1 MKYIIPILFLLSC
14 SPEKKLNR
22 LHNNHPDIVAKKTS
36 QWFPCIAG
44 GIDTLTTIDTIY
56 QEYETIDTLQV
67 IDTINTIKEK
77 QTIYK
82 YITQPVRIKE
92 IVVTNTIT
100 KTITDSSKIYYLNS
114 QIEKLSADNQ
124 KYQSKLRFWLIVCIG
139 ILSALVISLMAQIF
153 KV

>member
-1 MKYIIPILFLLSC
+1 MKYILPILFLLAC
-14 SPEKKLNR
+14 SPEKKLNK
-22 LHNNHPDIVAKKTS
+22 LHYKHPDIVAKKTS

-44 GIDTLTTIDTIY
+44 KIDTLTTIDTIY

-100 KTITDSSKIYYLNS
+100 KMITDSSKIYYLNS
-114 QIEKLSADNQ
+114 QIEKLSIDNQ
-124 KYQSKLRFWLIVCIG
+124 EYQNRLRFWLIVCIG
-139 ILSALVISLMAQIF
+139 ILSALVISLMAQLF
-153 KV
+153 KL